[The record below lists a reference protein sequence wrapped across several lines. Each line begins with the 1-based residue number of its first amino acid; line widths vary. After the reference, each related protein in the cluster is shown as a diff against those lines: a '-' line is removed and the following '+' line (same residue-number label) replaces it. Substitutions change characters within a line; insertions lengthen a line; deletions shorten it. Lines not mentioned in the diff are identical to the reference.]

1 MKSGK
6 EGRKCDAL
14 LAIGPRVEKDENAHC
29 GVLHASPPCMK
40 QPPELV
46 GRAYRFSLAALRF
59 YRKLPKSP
67 DAQVPGVQFL
77 KAATSTWSNYR
88 ASQRGRSR
96 AEFIAKLGTATEES
110 DEVSWLA
117 GIHERRRHRFRRS
130 APGRSERDL
139 RNVDGVSNKRPTQL
153 DVRPPFYFS
162 LFTFYFYFYF
172 LLSYFI
178 SPASMRV
185 RSLFCSVGSGHV
197 VYGLYA
203 HGGLTVLLKSRINL
217 PLTGASA

>member
-1 MKSGK
+1 
-6 EGRKCDAL
+6 
-14 LAIGPRVEKDENAHC
+14 
-29 GVLHASPPCMK
+29 MK

-77 KAATSTWSNYR
+77 KAATSAWSNYR

-110 DEVSWLA
+110 DESVGWL
-117 GIHERRRHRFRRS
+117 EFM
-130 APGRSERDL
+130 RD
-139 RNVDGVSNKRPTQL
+139 GH
-153 DVRPPFYFS
+153 FS
-162 LFTFYFYFYF
+162 LFTFHF

-203 HGGLTVLLKSRINL
+203 HGGFTVLLKSSINL